1 MGHIYRKIKRPICI
15 ILAAIIIITSP
26 IVSYKEVKAAEFAVP
41 LSELLLSMFC
51 ASAGLGNQSDFAQR
65 CEFFTRF
72 CDAAS
77 TGSTISL
84 DDYGDIDFSDASSID
99 NALQF
104 GMNMNKYLLGG
115 LNVID
120 AKHAATYTQIG
131 KQLDRVSYGQSGTSA
146 SASLSDFIQVYSD
159 LYSDDSSSLVDDV
172 KECFSVI
179 TGDGIFKDLDTDDDA
194 AKAERRRKFWLT
206 FSALTSVGLIGAGS
220 AALPLSLLKEC
231 EETEYQDYSFP
242 DVCFDGTYQTDADG
256 NYVYRCSGHMDGYT
270 SMWVY
275 ASASSYKMVGYLQND
290 RVYFL
295 DETGSFCYLSL
306 VDQKGSYNFCPRY
319 DFSSNFPVYS
329 SKSTALAALKADD
342 FSDAENIDNSYSN
355 FKSAT
360 DSSNSV
366 VGDAFTDSFSNLKD
380 LNDITN
386 LAPKVLDAA
395 DSSAGTADALLAVLN
410 ALTGEAADT
419 DTDTDTD
426 AGTSSGSTTTNYS
439 GILGKILTALNT
451 IIAGINGIPLKMVN
465 QFANKFITAK
475 DLIDLVNGIP
485 AAVADATAVAFEF
498 PVVKP
503 IVDAVTGIP
512 AAIVEP
518 LTDIFP
524 NSIAVGEAILGFPAA
539 VADAVKG
546 IDIAVPDITIPDIAI
561 PDIVIPDIV
570 IPDIA
575 IPDIAIPDVNVTV
588 NNDYAS
594 LLDIIYQAVSAVLTA
609 LFIPDESLAT
619 AKIGAIKEY
628 FKFKDDIVDAVGLFI
643 DNLKGITPSPYLKI
657 PIGHSTSKY
666 NYGTGDYFIVDASWY
681 GQYKD
686 FGDKIIL
693 AIAWALFLWRVFI
706 KLPGI
711 INGTEGSIMA
721 ANRSYERYSKQ
732 D

>member
-1 MGHIYRKIKRPICI
+1 MERIYRKIKRPVCI
-15 ILAAIIIITSP
+15 VLAAIIIITAP
-26 IVSYKEVKAAEFAVP
+26 IVSYKEVKAAEIAVP
-41 LSELLLSMFC
+41 LIEQLLSMFC
-51 ASAGLGNQSDFAQR
+51 VSAGLGNQPDFAER
-65 CEFFTRF
+65 AEFFTNL
-72 CDAAS
+72 CNAAS
-77 TGSTISL
+77 AGETITL
-84 DDYGDIDFSDASSID
+84 EDYGDIDFSDAQSID
-99 NALQF
+99 NALKF
-104 GMNMNKYLLGG
+104 GIDMNKFLLGG

-131 KQLDRVSYGQSGTSA
+131 KQLDRISYGQSGTSA

-179 TGDGIFKDLDTDDDA
+179 TGDGIFNDLDTDDDA

-231 EETEYQDYSFP
+231 EETEYQDYSFL
-242 DVCFDGTYQTDADG
+242 DVCFDGTYQTNADG
-256 NYVYRCSGHMDGYT
+256 NYVYKMSCDKQLWNYNCTAKYDFYFDCSYKNKIVGWFSSDLSMIHFLDCNGGCSLPASNGQSLSFIFNSGYT
-270 SMWVY
+270 GNIPLYPSQD
-275 ASASSYKMVGYLQND
+275 A
-290 RVYFL
+290 
-295 DETGSFCYLSL
+295 
-306 VDQKGSYNFCPRY
+306 
-319 DFSSNFPVYS
+319 
-329 SKSTALAALKADD
+329 ALAALKADD

-380 LNDITN
+380 LNDISN

-419 DTDTDTD
+419 DTD
-426 AGTSSGSTTTNYS
+426 AGTSSGSATTNYS

-485 AAVADATAVAFEF
+485 DAVAVAFEF

-546 IDIAVPDITIPDIAI
+546 IDITVPDITIPDIAI

-609 LFIPDESLAT
+609 LFIPDEALA
-619 AKIGAIKEY
+619 KEKLGAIAAY
-628 FKFKDDIVDAVGLFI
+628 FEFKDDIVDAVDLFI
-643 DNLKGITPSPYLKI
+643 NNLKGITPSPYLKI
-657 PIGHSTSKY
+657 PIGHSTGKY
-666 NYGTGDYFIVDASWY
+666 NYGTGDYFIIDASWY
-681 GQYKD
+681 AQYKS

-693 AIAWALFLWRVFI
+693 AIAWAFFLWRVFI

-711 INGTEGSIMA
+711 INGTEGSIIA
-721 ANRSYERYSKQ
+721 ANKSYERYSKQ